1 VVSSVPHS
9 HRVAL
14 GSVISGL
21 LLTLSPSL
29 SVASQS
35 PAGSGSASVTQADAP
50 SLSTEPSAASR
61 LMTSPVSSAS
71 EASAAYGYAWPV
83 ERRLGDGLLL
93 LNYVDDNL
101 ATGVRDY
108 ENAAFTYDGHAGT
121 DISLFH
127 FRAMDRG
134 TAVLAGRA
142 GRVVSVE
149 DGYYDRNT
157 SMNGTT
163 ANRIVIQDDLGIQVH
178 YAHLR
183 NHSATV
189 SVGENV
195 AAGDVI
201 GYIGSSGSS
210 SVPHLHVEFRGTG
223 SVLMDPWSGPSNP
236 ITSLWISQEPYVGFN
251 PLRVFDIGMFTQT
264 SCGGNANSIPLS
276 TLEERLSGPA
286 RFGAN
291 EPIVGVWF
299 LYQCQAGEGYHVE
312 VLRPDG
318 SVYASWDGTQSQKQ
332 QYAFQYYWWSWSGHV
347 TSSQYGTWTARV
359 LQGGSVKASTQFTVG
374 ATTSFA
380 PRFYP
385 VAGRTL
391 RVDGNTVQD
400 VLTMSSLGGPV
411 TYRLVNAPSFVQLSG
426 STVTIP
432 SSAHMTQRTGSF
444 QVVATDAAGLA
455 DTMWYQLVDPRAAR
469 TVTDVPVDRP
479 APGPAPSVPQFTLAP
494 INPNP
499 FVGSARVSY
508 ALPARGRVTVGIVD
522 VRGRLVRTL
531 LDQTM
536 DAGPGSVEWNALDD
550 RGAHVPSGIYFVKAS
565 AAGKVLSRKLA
576 VAR

>member
-1 VVSSVPHS
+1 
-9 HRVAL
+9 
-14 GSVISGL
+14 L
-21 LLTLSPSL
+21 LLTLAPGL
-29 SVASQS
+29 SVASQLPS
-35 PAGSGSASVTQADAP
+35 GSGSVSVSQADAP
-50 SLSTEPSAASR
+50 LLSTEPNAAS
-61 LMTSPVSSAS
+61 TSPVSSAS
-71 EASAAYGYAWPV
+71 LAAYAYAWPV
-83 ERRLGDGLLL
+83 ERRLGDALLL

-101 ATGVRDY
+101 VSGVRDY
-108 ENAAFTYDGHAGT
+108 ENAAHTYDGHAGT

-134 TAVLAGRA
+134 SAVLAARA

-163 ANRIVIQDDLGIQVH
+163 ANRVIIEDDLGVRVH

-210 SVPHLHVEFRGTG
+210 SVPHLHVEFRGAT
-223 SVLMDPWSGPSNP
+223 SAALIDPWSGPSNP

-251 PLRVFDIGMFTQT
+251 PLRVYDIGMFTQT

-299 LYQCQAGEGYHVE
+299 LYQCQAGEGYHAE

-359 LQGGSVKASTQFTVG
+359 LQNGSVKASTQFQVG

-385 VAGRTL
+385 VAGRSL
-391 RVDGNTVQD
+391 RVDGTTVQD
-400 VLTMSSLGGPV
+400 ALTMSNLGGPV

-432 SSAHMTQRTGSF
+432 SWAHMTQRTGSF
-444 QVVATDAAGLA
+444 QVVATDAAGLT

-469 TVTDVPVDRP
+469 TVTDVPVDQP
-479 APGPAPSVPQFTLAP
+479 TPGPVPAVPQFTLAP

-508 ALPARGRVTVGIVD
+508 VLPARGRVTVGIYD
-522 VRGRLVRTL
+522 VRGRLVRNL
-531 LDQTM
+531 LDQTV
-536 DAGPGSVEWNALDD
+536 DSGPGSVEWNARDD
-550 RGAHVPSGIYFVKAS
+550 HGAHVPSGIYFVKAS

>member
-1 VVSSVPHS
+1 MVSSVPQS
-9 HRVAL
+9 IRVPL
-14 GSVISGL
+14 GSAIYV
-21 LLTLSPSL
+21 LSLALAPGL
-29 SVASQS
+29 SVASEIPS
-35 PAGSGSASVTQADAP
+35 GSGSYSIKEADPPA
-50 SLSTEPSAASR
+50 LSTEQSSAAGLYTPPR
-61 LMTSPVSSAS
+61 ATS
-71 EASAAYGYAWPV
+71 ELSAAYGYVWPV

-101 ATGVRDY
+101 SSGSRDY
-108 ENAAFTYDGHAGT
+108 QSSSHTYDGHAGT
-121 DISLFH
+121 DITLYH

-134 TAVLAGRA
+134 MAVLAGRA
-142 GRVVSVE
+142 GRVVTIE
-149 DGYYDRNT
+149 DGYFDRNT

-163 ANRIVIQDDLGIQVH
+163 ANRIIIEDELGVRVH

-210 SVPHLHVEFRGTG
+210 SVPHLHVEFRGPA
-223 SVLMDPWSGPSNP
+223 SVLIDPWSGPANP
-236 ITSLWISQEPYVGFN
+236 VTSLWYSQEPYVGFN
-251 PLRVFDIGMFTQT
+251 PLRISDIGMFTQT
-264 SCGGNANSIPLS
+264 SCGGNGNSIPLS

-299 LYQCQAGEGYHVE
+299 LYQCQPGEGYRAE
-312 VLRPDG
+312 ILRPDG
-318 SVYASWDGTQSQKQ
+318 SLYASAEGTQSQKQ
-332 QYAFQYYWWSWSGHV
+332 QYAFQYYWWTWSGHV
-347 TSSQYGTWTARV
+347 SSGQYGTWTARV
-359 LQGGSVKASTQFTVG
+359 LQGGSVKASTHFTVG
-374 ATTSFA
+374 ATTSFG

-385 VAGRTL
+385 VAGRSL

-400 VLTMSSLGGPV
+400 ALTVSNLGGSV
-411 TYRLVNAPSFVQLSG
+411 SYRLVNAPSFVQLSG

-432 SSAHMTQRTGSF
+432 SSARLTQRTASF

-469 TVTDVPVDRP
+469 TVTDVPVDTP
-479 APGPAPSVPQFTLAP
+479 APAPAPAAPQFTLAP
-494 INPNP
+494 ITPNP
-499 FVGSARVSY
+499 FVGAARVSY
-508 ALPARGRVTVGIVD
+508 ALPAPGHVTVGIYD

-531 LDQTM
+531 VDKAM
-536 DAGPGSVEWNALDD
+536 DAGPGSVEWDARNEH
-550 RGAHVPSGIYFVKAS
+550 GVHVPSGVYFVKAR
-565 AAGKVLSRKLA
+565 AAGKVLSRKLV